1 MSNAIKNTRLM
12 ISNLGGSELKA
23 VANSETLQKLFLQ
36 KQALIA
42 EMNQAKREAA
52 DEAAKP
58 YLEAIQSVDEKYSFM
73 LTFLGNNQ
81 NKD

>member
-1 MSNAIKNTRLM
+1 MSDLIKQTRLT

-23 VANSETLQKLFLQ
+23 VADNKNLQKLFEQ

-42 EMNQAKREAA
+42 EMNQAKRAAA
-52 DEAAKP
+52 DQAAEP
-58 YLEAIQSVDEKYSFM
+58 YLEAIAKVDETYSLF
-73 LTFLGNNQ
+73 LTFLGDNK